1 MSEPAETDLGTNHA
15 EGDLARVLEPIDPW
29 RTTTPAEE
37 RARFFQGRHPEMSVT
52 ALARC
57 RPDVVLAA
65 FYGAA
70 GRQISLELGYFRFTH
85 AEAARAGGTLRVS
98 PSDPPWPPEYSEAHR
113 DLTGD
118 APRIAAAMVEIHD
131 ADAARVVLVDRLMVF
146 HQIAALLGRPD
157 VHERFAKAGTKHI
170 RRLLQLPKERDEL
183 WVPLAAAHGHLLD
196 DAQTQGELRRLY
208 NADRAAWFRISKAVP
223 RIGEDPLFSTGARKG

>member
-1 MSEPAETDLGTNHA
+1 MSEPAGTDLGTTEA
-15 EGDLARVLEPIDPW
+15 TGDLARVLEPIDPW
-29 RTTTPAEE
+29 RTTTPPGE
-37 RARFFQGRHPEMSVT
+37 RAGFFQGRHPEMSVT
-52 ALARC
+52 ALSLC
-57 RPDVVLAA
+57 RPELVLAS

-70 GRQISLELGYFRFTH
+70 SRQISLEIGYFRFTH
-85 AEAARAGGTLRVS
+85 AEAARAGGTLHVT

-118 APRIAAAMVEIHD
+118 APAIARAMVELHD
-131 ADAARVVLVDRLMVF
+131 VDPARVVLVGRLAVF
-146 HQIAALLGRPD
+146 HQIAALLGRSD

-183 WVPLAAAHGHLLD
+183 WIPLAAAHAHLLD

-208 NADRAAWFRISKAVP
+208 NADRAVWLQISKAVP